1 MTGLWISVLLGIS
14 AGLLLP
20 RSASPAAGRS
30 SGWPGPGRAGSGPHR
45 PKTGRLRS
53 RLVRANIVP
62 ARSDPALQDVPLLIH
77 QLTGLLAAGRSP
89 HQLWADAAALQLGVR
104 GTGPNALL
112 AARLLPVLEAAA
124 QAASLGLSPVPV
136 FRAAAGA
143 GGETGGSRRTRA
155 VRGGAPRTA
164 IGGAGHA
171 HLSLEGVWSELAAC
185 VSVSER
191 SGAPLVGVL
200 SRYAAQLEG
209 GLDQQ
214 AARETALAGPQATVR
229 LLTWLPA
236 GGLGLG
242 YLLGADPVA
251 VLAGSPLGWL
261 AAAAGIA
268 LFLIAGFWSRTL
280 VRRAAGP

>member
-20 RSASPAAGRS
+20 RSASPAVGRS
-30 SGWPGPGRAGSGPHR
+30 SGWPGPDRTGAGPHR
-45 PKTGRLRS
+45 AKAGQLRS
-53 RLVRANIVP
+53 RLVQANIVP
-62 ARSDPALQDVPLLIH
+62 ARPDPALQDVPLLIH

-104 GTGPNALL
+104 GSGPNAQL

-143 GGETGGSRRTRA
+143 GGETGAGRIRA

-164 IGGAGHA
+164 IGGAGHT

-200 SRYAAQLEG
+200 NRYAAQLEG

-268 LFLIAGFWSRTL
+268 LFLIAGFWSRAL